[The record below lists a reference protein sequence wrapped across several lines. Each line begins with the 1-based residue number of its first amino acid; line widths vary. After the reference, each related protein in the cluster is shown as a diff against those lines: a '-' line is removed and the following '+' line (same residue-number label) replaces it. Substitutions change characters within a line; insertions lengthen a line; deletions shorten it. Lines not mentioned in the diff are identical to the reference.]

1 LTCRHTPSCRCSP
14 EVGGYWVAQ
23 ETVEAVERVTVDDLL
38 GRHAAAGIE
47 LRVTPSIWPFWRR
60 VTAST
65 VEFSGS
71 RLRNAADHPER
82 IA

>member
-1 LTCRHTPSCRCSP
+1 
-14 EVGGYWVAQ
+14 V
-23 ETVEAVERVTVDDLL
+23 
-38 GRHAAAGIE
+38 
-47 LRVTPSIWPFWRR
+47 PSIWPFWRR

-82 IA
+82 WHDLTAGPLRRIAG